1 MNNIAKKLLAA
12 VAVLTAAT
20 AMSGERSETEPNEAD
35 SYTRNPAGI
44 ASLVRKDA
52 IDDVGEIATA
62 NFGLGILEGAS
73 GLFGFPIDGSYGDY
87 FEEPPPNP
95 LYPAPMEKN
104 ALYFGGT
111 DWGRFIPET
120 LVLNDGV
127 RPDVSI
133 ITQNAL
139 ADDNYMAVIRERYGK
154 KCYIPSKDDMVEA
167 FSKFVE
173 GVQSGKID
181 ARDSLEIKDGRVTV
195 TGSLAVMKI
204 NEILAKKVFEKN
216 KGKHAMYVEESYP
229 VEWMYDYMTPHGLVM
244 KLNAEKPGAVS
255 DEDVRDNAEFWD
267 WMVKRLLSSE
277 QFASRRAESW
287 RKAADGKRDR
297 NQFHRMGVR
306 AFSKL
311 RLSHARLYAHHDKNP
326 AALAT
331 AIRQAAAI
339 DPQDPETGWYYA
351 AFLKSSK
358 LDAALDDFLDHH
370 GDVLGLSKDHFADEL
385 SIPTEL
391 EQNIVM
397 PGDQVG
403 SPFDS
408 DEVYDDDFARAVFAA
423 LSKEGGDNPTV
434 TCDLSALSE
443 LVHNRRDELM
453 AYLARHPGW
462 WLHEDHGR
470 LCATRRWRNKGVWNH
485 PLHGYYS
492 GNAIQHDR
500 VQNSDASQ
508 ATPHYQTRTTIGFPF
523 SPFGRDGGA
532 NHKPVS
538 IARADVSKGSL
549 QSFQSSERFGDK
561 DFCVEVFEESSA
573 RERRITNAV
582 LVFLKDEFL
591 SLTNLP
597 PDAVVR
603 GADGFTLRNGM
614 QPGIYNLTL
623 RINPGE
629 PGLVYLKAFEA
640 TKGSRLSKGRLK
652 EASNERIGW
661 SNDPEEKFLYENEFT
676 IYEGDWGKPYAARI
690 EVWFRPDSG
699 QPERKLMERVCKIE
713 GWMR

>member
-1 MNNIAKKLLAA
+1 MNFIAKTMF
-12 VAVLTAAT
+12 AVLATVTALVAS
-20 AMSGERSETEPNEAD
+20 AYDASNPRSHIG
-35 SYTRNPAGI
+35 NPALDS
-44 ASLVRKDA
+44 SLLSADCRKYV
-52 IDDVGEIATA
+52 DDVGERAVTD
-62 NFGLGILEGAS
+62 FGLGILEGAG
-73 GLFGFPIDGSYGDY
+73 GLFGYGAEDGS
-87 FEEPPPNP
+87 EEPPPNP
-95 LYPAPMEKN
+95 LYPAPMEKG

-127 RPDVSI
+127 RPDVAV

-139 ADDNYMAVIRERYGK
+139 ADGNYMAVIRERYGK
-154 KCYIPSKDDMVEA
+154 RYAISSEGELTDA
-167 FSKFVE
+167 FREFVE
-173 GVQSGKID
+173 GVQSGRID
-181 ARDSLEIKDGRVTV
+181 ARDAVEIEDGRVTV
-195 TGSLAVMKI
+195 TGALAVMKI
-204 NEILAKKVFEKN
+204 NEILAKKLFEKN
-216 KGKHAMYVEESYP
+216 KGQHAMYVEESYP
-229 VEWMYDYMTPHGLVM
+229 IEWVYDYMTPHGLVM

-255 DEDVRDNAEFWD
+255 DEEVRDNAEFWD
-267 WMVKRLLSSE
+267 WMTKRLLSDP
-277 QFASRRAESW
+277 QFAKRRAERW
-287 RKAADGKRDR
+287 RRTADGEWDPD
-297 NQFHRMGVR
+297 HRMGVR
-306 AFSKL
+306 AFAKL
-311 RLSHARLYAHHDKNP
+311 RLTHAKFYARQAKNP
-326 AALAT
+326 IAFAR
-331 AIRQAAAI
+331 AIRQAIAI
-339 DPQDPETGWYYA
+339 DPQDKETCINYA
-351 AFLKSSK
+351 AFLKVNK
-358 LDAALDDFLDHH
+358 LDTVRDDFLDHH

-523 SPFGRDGGA
+523 SPFGRDGSA

-603 GADGFTLRNGM
+603 GSDEFTLRNGM

>member
-1 MNNIAKKLLAA
+1 
-12 VAVLTAAT
+12 
-20 AMSGERSETEPNEAD
+20 
-35 SYTRNPAGI
+35 
-44 ASLVRKDA
+44 
-52 IDDVGEIATA
+52 
-62 NFGLGILEGAS
+62 
-73 GLFGFPIDGSYGDY
+73 
-87 FEEPPPNP
+87 
-95 LYPAPMEKN
+95 
-104 ALYFGGT
+104 
-111 DWGRFIPET
+111 
-120 LVLNDGV
+120 
-127 RPDVSI
+127 
-133 ITQNAL
+133 
-139 ADDNYMAVIRERYGK
+139 
-154 KCYIPSKDDMVEA
+154 
-167 FSKFVE
+167 
-173 GVQSGKID
+173 
-181 ARDSLEIKDGRVTV
+181 
-195 TGSLAVMKI
+195 
-204 NEILAKKVFEKN
+204 
-216 KGKHAMYVEESYP
+216 
-229 VEWMYDYMTPHGLVM
+229 
-244 KLNAEKPGAVS
+244 
-255 DEDVRDNAEFWD
+255 
-267 WMVKRLLSSE
+267 
-277 QFASRRAESW
+277 
-287 RKAADGKRDR
+287 
-297 NQFHRMGVR
+297 MGVR
-306 AFSKL
+306 AFAKL
-311 RLSHARLYAHHDKNP
+311 RLTHAKLYARQAKNP
-326 AALAT
+326 IAFAR
-331 AIRQAAAI
+331 AIRQAIAI
-339 DPQDPETGWYYA
+339 DPQDKETCINYA
-351 AFLKSSK
+351 AFLKVNK
-358 LDAALDDFLDHH
+358 LDTVRDDFLDHH

-523 SPFGRDGGA
+523 SPFGRDGSA

-603 GADGFTLRNGM
+603 GSDEFTLRNGM

>member
-1 MNNIAKKLLAA
+1 MNFIAKTMFAAFA
-12 VAVLTAAT
+12 VAIALVASAYD
-20 AMSGERSETEPNEAD
+20 ASDPRSHIG
-35 SYTRNPAGI
+35 NPALNP
-44 ASLVRKDA
+44 SLLPAECQKYV
-52 IDDVGEIATA
+52 DDVGDRAVTD
-62 NFGLGILEGAS
+62 FGLGILEGAG
-73 GLFGFPIDGSYGDY
+73 GLFDY
-87 FEEPPPNP
+87 DVEDFSEEPPPNP
-95 LYPAPMEKN
+95 LYPAPMEKG

-120 LVLNDGV
+120 LALNDGV
-127 RPDVSI
+127 RPDVAV

-154 KCYIPSKDDMVEA
+154 RYAISSEDELTDA
-167 FSKFVE
+167 FREFVE

-181 ARDSLEIKDGRVTV
+181 AHDAVEIKDGRVTV
-195 TGSLAVMKI
+195 TGALAVMKI
-204 NEILAKKVFEKN
+204 NEILAKKLFEKN
-216 KGKHAMYVEESYP
+216 KGQHAMYVEESYP
-229 VEWMYDYMTPHGLVM
+229 IEWMYDYMAPHGLVM

-255 DEDVRDNAEFWD
+255 DEEVRDNDEFWD
-267 WMVKRLLSSE
+267 WMTKQLLSCP
-277 QFASRRAESW
+277 QFAKRRAEYW
-287 RKAADGKRDR
+287 RRTADGEWDPD
-297 NQFHRMGVR
+297 HRMGVR
-306 AFSKL
+306 AFAKL
-311 RLSHARLYAHHDKNP
+311 RLTHAKLYARQAKNSI
-326 AALAT
+326 AFAR
-331 AIRQAAAI
+331 AIRQAIAI
-339 DPQDPETGWYYA
+339 DPQDKETCINYA
-351 AFLKSSK
+351 AFLKVNK
-358 LDAALDDFLDHH
+358 LDAVRDDFLDHH
-370 GDVLGLSKDHFADEL
+370 GDVLSLSKDHFADEL

-434 TCDLSALSE
+434 TCDLSALSG

-462 WLHEDHGR
+462 WLHEDQGR

-500 VQNSDASQ
+500 VQNSNASH
-508 ATPHYQTRTTIGFPF
+508 ATTHYQTRTTIGFPF
-523 SPFGRDGGA
+523 SPFGRDGSA

-603 GADGFTLRNGM
+603 GSDGFTLRNGM